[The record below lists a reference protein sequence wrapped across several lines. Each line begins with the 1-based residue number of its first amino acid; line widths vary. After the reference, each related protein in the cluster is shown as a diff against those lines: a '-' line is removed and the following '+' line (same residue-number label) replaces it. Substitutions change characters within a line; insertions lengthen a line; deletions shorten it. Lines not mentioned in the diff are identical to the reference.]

1 MKRASH
7 DVPDQNKP
15 GHAAGTP
22 ALGRCPTFMLQYA
35 SADLGIVACPFC
47 REMFDET
54 EATVCPV
61 CNMSLAPLSQ
71 LPPSHDAV
79 AEEESLNSPAE
90 EPLPASYMGRGK
102 GLIGL
107 LAFAGLIVFFL
118 PWMDVFLPDHFQM
131 SGFDLARKL
140 GWSWGA
146 AVAWVVLIP
155 TVLSRRSIVKMR
167 GARVAAVTLAAIP
180 AMTVVIFLL
189 KPPHSALVP
198 IRFEYAPAIW
208 ITLALS
214 LATIAAS
221 FRLGG
226 RIDDIPVRRGTSA
239 GETLH

>member
-1 MKRASH
+1 
-7 DVPDQNKP
+7 
-15 GHAAGTP
+15 
-22 ALGRCPTFMLQYA
+22 MLQYA
-35 SADLGIVACPFC
+35 SLDLGIVACPFC

-61 CNMSLAPLSQ
+61 CNMNLAPLSQ
-71 LPPSHDAV
+71 LPPSHDAI
-79 AEEESLNSPAE
+79 AEEESLNTPAE

-131 SGFDLARKL
+131 TGFDLARKL

-155 TVLSRRSIVKMR
+155 TVLTRRSIVKMR
-167 GARVAAVTLAAIP
+167 GARVAAVTLAAVP

-189 KPPHSALVP
+189 KPPHSSLVP

-208 ITLALS
+208 ITLVLS
-214 LATIAAS
+214 LVTMAAA

-239 GETLH
+239 GQTLH